1 MYPCEIKNLPD
12 RPVLS
17 RRFRSLVGELP
28 RHFSDI
34 YAAIANYMASTGA
47 VSNGPAFATYHNMD
61 MADLD
66 VEAGF
71 LLVKPAPGQDEIIA
85 STIRAGTFAVGHYTG
100 AYDGLGQVY
109 EELQNFIGNQG
120 YRISGVPTEW
130 YLNGPET
137 PPQGLKTDVEF
148 PIVPLHETAHA

>member
-1 MYPCEIKNLPD
+1 MYPCEIRKFPD
-12 RPVLS
+12 RPVFS
-17 RRFRSLVGELP
+17 MRFRSPVSEL
-28 RHFSDI
+28 RSHFSQV
-34 YAAIANYMASTGA
+34 YSAIANYMASTGA
-47 VSNGPAFATYHNMD
+47 FSNGPAFATYHNMD

-71 LLVKPAPGQDEIIA
+71 LLVKPAAGKDEITA
-85 STIRAGTFAVGHYTG
+85 STIHAGTFAVCHYTG

-120 YRISGVPTEW
+120 YKISGVPTEW

-137 PPQGLKTDVEF
+137 PPQDLKTDVEF